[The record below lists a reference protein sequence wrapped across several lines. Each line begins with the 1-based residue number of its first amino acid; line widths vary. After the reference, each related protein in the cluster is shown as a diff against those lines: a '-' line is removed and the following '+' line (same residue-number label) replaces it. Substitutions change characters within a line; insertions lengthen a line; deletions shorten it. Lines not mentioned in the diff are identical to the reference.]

1 MTTTTAGIIER
12 LTAVDACAVSDAL
25 DSLKLPG
32 VAYGLQRLTTTTRV
46 VGQVIP
52 VQLVEAGRDKP
63 SGKHLCTA
71 AVEASGPGKVIV
83 VDNGGRTRVSG
94 WGGNLSL
101 AASRAGCAGVIID
114 GACRDLDESAEL
126 NFPVFAANPVPT
138 TARGRIIEQAWDVPI
153 TVQGVTVRP
162 GDWVVADGSGV
173 VFIPAERIEE
183 VLHAAEVIVDKERQM
198 AARIR
203 DGVAISEVMGAS
215 YEFML
220 NREEAE

>member
-1 MTTTTAGIIER
+1 MTTLEQR
-12 LTAVDACAVSDAL
+12 LAAVDACAVSDAL

-46 VGQVIP
+46 VGRVIP
-52 VQLVEAGRDKP
+52 VQLVEAGRNQP

-71 AVEASGPGKVIV
+71 AVEASGPGTVIV

-114 GACRDLDESAEL
+114 GACRDLDESAEFG
-126 NFPVFAANPVPT
+126 FPVFAANPVPT
-138 TARGRIIEQAWDVPI
+138 TARGRIIEQAWNVPI
-153 TVQGVTVRP
+153 QIQGVTVRP

-173 VFIPAERIEE
+173 VFIPAERVEE
-183 VLHAAEVIVDKERQM
+183 VLQAAEVIVDKERQM

-203 DGVAISEVMGAS
+203 DGVPISEVMGAS